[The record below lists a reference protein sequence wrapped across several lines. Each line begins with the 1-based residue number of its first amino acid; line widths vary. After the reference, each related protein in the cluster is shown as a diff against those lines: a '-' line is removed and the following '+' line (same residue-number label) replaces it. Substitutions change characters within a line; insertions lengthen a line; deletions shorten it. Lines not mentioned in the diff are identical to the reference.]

1 MHSGFSRLRR
11 CDERIERSLYAR
23 ATGYSYNAVKIF
35 HTNDCDVSWRL
46 LPTASSSRD
55 VTGSKGPAPPGV
67 GPPGMVDL
75 LAWHPFLCARPP
87 PPCPA
92 WGRVGIRGRHVCWR
106 QLTRV
111 TICRELKH
119 SDQINKSEHGETDRV
134 AFWQCLG
141 AKGYG
146 GVEFGGGA
154 RAAVASELARLWPR
168 RAAAART

>member
-75 LAWHPFLCARPP
+75 LAWHPLMRETTPALSSMGEGRYPRT
-87 PPCPA
+87 PCLLAPTYTCHHLP
-92 WGRVGIRGRHVCWR
+92 RIKTFR
-106 QLTRV
+106 
-111 TICRELKH
+111 
-119 SDQINKSEHGETDRV
+119 SNK
-134 AFWQCLG
+134 
-141 AKGYG
+141 
-146 GVEFGGGA
+146 
-154 RAAVASELARLWPR
+154 
-168 RAAAART
+168 